1 MREIGYSNVIS
12 TLVCSA
18 ILGVCISGITLYF
31 ARPDTAAVNS
41 LPTINYDNIN
51 LYESQVS
58 GSSPFRSQQ
67 NSDNVMDMPSMPTPP
82 SVPSMPAPSGIPNTG
97 DQLTVIG
104 LLPPDVCILRKGGIT
119 VTARSGSDT
128 ELGHVGSITDEGVYV
143 DGQYLRIK

>member
-18 ILGVCISGITLYF
+18 FLGVFISGITLYF

-51 LYESQVS
+51 LYKSHVI

>member
-18 ILGVCISGITLYF
+18 FLGVFISGITLYF

-51 LYESQVS
+51 LYKSRVI
-58 GSSPFRSQQ
+58 GSSPFGLRQ